1 MNIDEVDDRKVL
13 EIRELLRQ
21 TRNRD
26 AVARFLHNRGLE
38 EADARE
44 LVYAIHKANLTA
56 NRKGALYKMI
66 GGGAVLA
73 LGLLIVF
80 GAHRIG
86 AGLVIMLVL
95 SGGGFLWG
103 LTGFIMANGYEVDP
117 D

>member
-26 AVARFLHNRGLE
+26 AVARLMENRGLE
-38 EADARE
+38 DARE
-44 LVYAIHKANLTA
+44 LVYAIHKANLSA

-66 GGGAVLA
+66 GSGAVLA
-73 LGLLIVF
+73 LCLLILL

-86 AGLVIMLVL
+86 TGLVIVLVA

-103 LTGFIMANGYEVDP
+103 LTGFIMANGYEVGP

>member
-1 MNIDEVDDRKVL
+1 MNIDEVDDRTVL
-13 EIRELLRQ
+13 AIRELLRQ

-26 AVARFLHNRGLE
+26 AVARLMRNRGLE

-66 GGGAVLA
+66 GSGAVLA

-86 AGLVIMLVL
+86 AGLVIMFGSLRRRIPL
-95 SGGGFLWG
+95 GSDRLHYGQRLRG
-103 LTGFIMANGYEVDP
+103 
-117 D
+117 